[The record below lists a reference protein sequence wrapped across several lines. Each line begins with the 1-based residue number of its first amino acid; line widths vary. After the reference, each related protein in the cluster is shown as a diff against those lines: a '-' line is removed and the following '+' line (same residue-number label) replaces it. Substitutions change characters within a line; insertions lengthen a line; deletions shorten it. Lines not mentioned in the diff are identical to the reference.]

1 MTFPEHVAIIMDGNG
16 RWGLKKKKSRNY
28 GHKKGLETV
37 EKIIEAA
44 VYKKIKYLT
53 LFVFSTENWKRPN
66 KEVNYLISL
75 LNKYIDKEISNLLKK
90 NIKINVIGDISP
102 FPNILK
108 NKLKKI
114 SSLSKTNN
122 KIQINMALNYGS
134 RQEIIKAINSL
145 NKNNLKINE
154 KNINKFLYTH
164 DVPEPEILI
173 RTGNTK
179 RISNFL
185 TWQIIYSEIFFVKK
199 MWPDFSKNDFYKI
212 IENYKKIERKFGGLS
227 ERIK

>member
-53 LFVFSTENWKRPN
+53 LFVFSTENWKRPV
-66 KEVNYLISL
+66 KEVNYLIRL
-75 LNKYIDKEISNLLKK
+75 LNKYLDKEISNLLKK

-108 NKLKKI
+108 NKIKKI

-227 ERIK
+227 ERTK

>member
-1 MTFPEHVAIIMDGNG
+1 MIFPEHVAIIMDGNG

-53 LFVFSTENWKRPN
+53 LFVFSTENWKRPV
-66 KEVNYLISL
+66 KEVNYLIRL

>member
-53 LFVFSTENWKRPN
+53 LFVFSTENWKRPV
-66 KEVNYLISL
+66 KEVNYLIRL

-108 NKLKKI
+108 NKIKKI